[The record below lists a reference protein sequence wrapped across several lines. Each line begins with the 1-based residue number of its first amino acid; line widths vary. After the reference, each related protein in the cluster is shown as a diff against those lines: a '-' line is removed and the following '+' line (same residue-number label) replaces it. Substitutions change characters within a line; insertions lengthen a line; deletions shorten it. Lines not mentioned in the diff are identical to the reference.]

1 MIYFSPAEIL
11 CSLLHAVVF
20 GMGFSFFYQ
29 LFVAILRTAKSIPGL
44 MNEILFAERI
54 FPFPS
59 VKGKFK
65 EGEEG
70 GMTAFLS
77 VIFFF
82 LGFLLL
88 SYFSLDGRV
97 RIYMLVV
104 SSASL
109 YAFNYAF
116 SVILGAFFCNA
127 FDLILAV
134 ASTVIRCVMLPFKLL
149 FRKKPR

>member
-1 MIYFSPAEIL
+1 MIYFSPVEIL

-20 GMGFSFFYQ
+20 GMGFSFIYQ
-29 LFVAILRTAKSIPGL
+29 LFVVILRTVKSIPGL

-59 VKGKFK
+59 VKGKIK

-88 SYFSLDGRV
+88 SYFSLDGRL

-109 YAFNYAF
+109 YVFNCTF
-116 SVILGAFFCNA
+116 SVILRAFFGNA
-127 FDLILAV
+127 FNLILAL
-134 ASTVIRCVMLPFKLL
+134 ASTVIRCATLPFKRL